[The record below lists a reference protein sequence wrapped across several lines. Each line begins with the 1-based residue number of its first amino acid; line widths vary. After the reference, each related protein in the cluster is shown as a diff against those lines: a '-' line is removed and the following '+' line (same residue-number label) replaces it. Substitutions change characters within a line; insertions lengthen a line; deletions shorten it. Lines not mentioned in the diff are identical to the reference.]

1 MKDKILIFIVSFV
14 LVAFLLFG
22 AQWILQDKSVKTT
35 EMLPMS
41 SEQLFVDIK
50 ADTLIKYLNLYF
62 RTENH
67 PSLKIEDKSS
77 KLIIEYNKN
86 SPILLNIIDNGMA
99 DERKELEKSG
109 IIIDDDQKTK
119 IVFDKYKLNGVQFVK
134 CPSPILSEILRIKTQ
149 Q

>member
-1 MKDKILIFIVSFV
+1 MKDKVLICIVSFV

-22 AQWILQDKSVKTT
+22 AQWILQDRNVKKTG
-35 EMLPMS
+35 MSQMS

-50 ADTLIKYLNLYF
+50 ADTLIKYLDLYF
-62 RTENH
+62 MTENH

-109 IIIDDDQKTK
+109 IIIDDDRKTK
-119 IVFDKYKLNGVQFVK
+119 IVFDKYKLDGVQFVK